1 MVYCKGKDVEGNMQE
16 FATFSPSQIT
26 FVLRRVSLNRAKLCC
41 SSLPMHMPTE
51 SVLARV
57 GQQLSQLEKRDWEL
71 WAIVSLTGVLVGTG
85 LLAVL
90 FPAAFLKQD
99 NVH

>member
-1 MVYCKGKDVEGNMQE
+1 MQE
-16 FATFSPSQIT
+16 FATFFPPHIT
-26 FVLRRVSLNRAKLCC
+26 FEFRPVLLSRARLGC
-41 SSLPMHMPTE
+41 SPLRMHMPTE

-90 FPAAFLKQD
+90 FPRSFHEARQHSL
-99 NVH
+99 